1 MAKIQLQSVESVDG
15 QRMMACW
22 EPVLGGRMQCMV
34 RDIFLLFGQGR
45 GKVHKISNKI
55 HIKKGKIL

>member
-22 EPVLGGRMQCMV
+22 EQVLGGACNVWCGTFFYYLDRAV
-34 RDIFLLFGQGR
+34 
-45 GKVHKISNKI
+45 GKYTRYPTKST
-55 HIKKGKIL
+55 